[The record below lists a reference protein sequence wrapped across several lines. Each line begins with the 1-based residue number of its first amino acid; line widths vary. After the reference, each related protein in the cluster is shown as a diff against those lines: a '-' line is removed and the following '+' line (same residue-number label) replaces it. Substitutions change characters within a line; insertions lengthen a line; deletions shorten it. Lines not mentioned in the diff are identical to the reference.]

1 MKTMKSEFKKGDV
14 LAQIEDPFFNHWE
27 VMDDDGFYYVLKR
40 SRTDGVG
47 EVQVGVSKGAVEQRY
62 VRIDGGE

>member
-14 LAQIEDPFFNHWE
+14 LAQIEDPFFNHGE
-27 VMDDDGFYYVLKR
+27 VMGDDGFYYVLKR